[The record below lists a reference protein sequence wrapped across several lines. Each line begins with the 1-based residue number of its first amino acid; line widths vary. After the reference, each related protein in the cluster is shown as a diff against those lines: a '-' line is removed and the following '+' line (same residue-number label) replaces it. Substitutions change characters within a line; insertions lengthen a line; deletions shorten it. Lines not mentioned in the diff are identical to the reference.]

1 MRIYIKMKKFL
12 RENNPYY
19 ENVTFALFCYQNDF
33 NKNTYNCDLNR
44 DWMNHGLK
52 KIVVRHYCYL

>member
-1 MRIYIKMKKFL
+1 MKKFL

-44 DWMNHGLK
+44 D
-52 KIVVRHYCYL
+52 